1 MSGEPQYQRIGRYEV
16 EGLIGEGSMAWVY
29 RARDPEIGRTVAIKV
44 LKDRDGFDRE
54 YLARF
59 QREAQSA
66 GGISHPHIVTIYD
79 VGWVDGMPYITM
91 EYLAERS
98 LAALLSEGK
107 KLPLSQVLLIAVQ
120 LASALDFAHRRG
132 VVHRDVKPENILL
145 FDGGSTI
152 KLTDFGIARCESGEE
167 VQRTVA
173 GTVLGTPRYMSPEQA
188 SSRELDGRSDLFSL
202 GAILYELLT
211 GRKAFDKNNL
221 AMLMLQIMQQDPVPI
236 ASIDPTVPVGLQRI
250 VAKLLSKRPEQRYAS
265 GAQLVDALQ
274 REIDSLTRQEEAARN
289 SYGSLRLKLAFVSGA
304 ALALMF
310 LISMSLI
317 YAVEARVLRNQLFDS
332 GASLAK
338 FVAVH
343 SALPVLGQNWLPLRV
358 FVEDAQSRSSFDYLA
373 VVDNDHVVQAST
385 IPSLVGKHFHA
396 ADGGEAVEADSDVA
410 VSSAVM
416 GGREVYLFNTPILFQ
431 KVEIG
436 RIYLGVSKAG
446 ITRVLHATLWLMT
459 SLLVLA
465 VLAVGSLSFL
475 FGRYI
480 ARPLRTI
487 RIALE
492 DFAAGDLDRRI
503 SEVRKDEFG
512 ALFAAFNNAAEN
524 HRLRT
529 MQDRPPVQ
537 PLRVLPP
544 IEGETD
550 ATLEVSAT
558 G

>member
-1 MSGEPQYQRIGRYEV
+1 MSSEPQYQRIGRYEV

-44 LKDRDGFDRE
+44 LKDKGGFDRE

-79 VGWVDGMPYITM
+79 VGWVDGTPYITM

-98 LAALLSEGK
+98 LAALLADGA
-107 KLPLSQVLLIAVQ
+107 KLPLSQVLLVAVQ

-145 FDGGSTI
+145 LDGGTV
-152 KLTDFGIARCESGEE
+152 KLTDFGIARCESAEQ
-167 VQRTVA
+167 VQRTIA

-221 AMLMLQIMQQDPVPI
+221 ALLMLQILQQDPTPI
-236 ASIDPTVPVGLQRI
+236 ADIEPSVPVGLQRI

-265 GAQLVDALQ
+265 GAQLVDALR
-274 REIDSLTRQEEAARN
+274 REIDSLARQEEAARN
-289 SYGSLRLKLAFVSGA
+289 TYGSLRLKLAFVSGA
-304 ALALMF
+304 ALALLF

-385 IPSLVGKHFHA
+385 EPASVGRRFHA
-396 ADGGEAVEADSDVA
+396 PAGSDLVESDSDVA
-410 VSSAVM
+410 VSSAEM
-416 GGREVYLFNTPILFQ
+416 NGREVYLFDTPILFQ

-487 RIALE
+487 RLALE

-503 SEVRKDEFG
+503 SETRKDEFG
-512 ALFAAFNNAAEN
+512 ALFTAFNSAAEN
-524 HRLRT
+524 HRIRSL
-529 MQDRPPVQ
+529 QDRLPMQ
-537 PLRVLPP
+537 PLRVVPQV
-544 IEGETD
+544 EGATD
-550 ATLEVSAT
+550 ATLLVNAA